1 MKIIVEIIS
10 DAIVPQNIMLGSTR
24 DERLVERRFHG
35 NFHITVSQD
44 VVSHIQYNRVGP
56 FGGGEGGCRHLL
68 VSGSEMAA
76 TKQNGGRNRKLCI
89 LGTFS
94 YTVCGLQTQES

>member
-44 VVSHIQYNRVGP
+44 VVEPYPV
-56 FGGGEGGCRHLL
+56 
-68 VSGSEMAA
+68 
-76 TKQNGGRNRKLCI
+76 
-89 LGTFS
+89 
-94 YTVCGLQTQES
+94 